1 MIFFMKTS
9 VRVTKFFKK
18 QAKPLL
24 LKAITTARHN
34 VFLYTVN
41 KMMFTR
47 IICFAILALFPVA
60 VFPQGYTVSGYVQDS
75 LTTESLIGASIYRQS
90 SGQGTAANKFGF
102 YSLTL
107 PASEVEITYS
117 YVGYG
122 TLTKRFNLR
131 RDTVITVSLNPSQE
145 LPEVEVTASARIQ
158 ENVQMSAI
166 NLPVTQIKS
175 LPALMGEVDILK
187 TLQLMPG
194 IQSGGEGTTG
204 LYVRGGGPDQ
214 NLMLLDGVP
223 LYNVSHLFG
232 FLSVFNADAVN
243 NVEVFKG
250 AFPARYGG
258 RVSSVVDVSMK
269 EGNMQKF
276 HGEGSIGLVASK
288 ITFEG
293 PLAKDR
299 TSFILS
305 ARRTY
310 IDVLTKP
317 IVASQNRNSD
327 NKVNGGYYFY
337 DVTAKVNHRFSGKDR
352 IYLSLYM
359 GDDKFYSDS
368 EFNESL
374 TSHTKNASQLAWGNL
389 VTAFR
394 WNHVFSG
401 KLFGN
406 TTLTYS
412 RYRLY
417 TGMES
422 WNTYE
427 KANWSSGAP
436 VYSAVTDYYGAD
448 YRSGIN
454 DWAGCLSFDYVPS
467 PNHYI
472 RFGATATHHTFNPGA
487 LAFTSPDSIARY
499 SQGELS
505 GWEYGLYAEDEIKV
519 TDRLKTNIGLHWS
532 GFSVRNTSYGVL
544 QPRISARYLLNG
556 DFSAKA
562 SYARM
567 AQYIHLLAN
576 SNVGLPTDLWVP
588 ATDRLQPQTSNQVAA
603 GIALTFRREYE
614 ISVEGYY
621 KTMDNVLEYKEGAS
635 FLNPDNP
642 WEDKVLQGDGRS
654 YGLEL
659 FIQKKTGNVTG
670 WIGYTLSW
678 TDRLFEE
685 LNNGER
691 FPYKYDRRHDFSVA
705 VIKRLSKKVEFSGT
719 WVFGTGNSI
728 SLPVGV
734 YQAANPVRPDPTF
747 ETPIYPN
754 YYDFGK
760 RNGYRMAPYH
770 RLDLSVSFLKT
781 TRWGERRWVIGV
793 YNAYS
798 RRNPFYIDVEE
809 KEKQYMGDTYKKYEY
824 IQYSL
829 FPIIPSIS
837 YQFKF

>member
-1 MIFFMKTS
+1 
-9 VRVTKFFKK
+9 
-18 QAKPLL
+18 
-24 LKAITTARHN
+24 
-34 VFLYTVN
+34 
-41 KMMFTR
+41 MFTR
-47 IICFAILALFPVA
+47 IICFALLALCPA
-60 VFPQGYTVSGYVQDS
+60 IVFPQAYTVSGYVQDGV
-75 LTTESLIGASIYRQS
+75 TTESLIGANIYRQS
-90 SGQGTAANKFGF
+90 SGQGTAANQFGF

-107 PASEVEITYS
+107 PAGEVEIAYS

-122 TLTKRFNLR
+122 TVTRCFNLQ

-145 LPEVEVTASARIQ
+145 LPEVEVTANARIQ

-166 NLPVTQIKS
+166 NLPVTQIKA
-175 LPALMGEVDILK
+175 LPALMGEADLLK

-214 NLMLLDGVP
+214 NLILLDGVP

-232 FLSVFNADAVN
+232 FMSVFNADAVN
-243 NVEVFKG
+243 NMEVFKG

-288 ITFEG
+288 ITLEG

-310 IDVLTKP
+310 IDVLARP
-317 IVASQNRNSD
+317 IVAAQNRNSND
-327 NKVNGGYYFY
+327 EYHGGYYFY
-337 DVTAKVNHRFSGKDR
+337 DITAKVNHRFSGKDR

-368 EFNESL
+368 ETMENLSA
-374 TSHTKNASQLAWGNL
+374 HTKSASQLAWGNL

-394 WNHVFSG
+394 WNHVFTG
-401 KLFGN
+401 RLFGN
-406 TTLTYS
+406 AAITYS
-412 RYRLY
+412 RYRLR
-417 TGMES
+417 TDMES
-422 WNTYE
+422 WDTYE
-427 KANWSSGAP
+427 KTDWSANAP
-436 VYSAVTDYYGAD
+436 VSRTVTEYYGAA
-448 YRSGIN
+448 YQSGIN
-454 DWAGCLSFDYVPS
+454 DWTGRLSFDYVPS

-472 RFGATATHHTFNPGA
+472 RFGATATYHTFSPGA
-487 LAFTSPDSIARY
+487 LAFTSPDSIAQY
-499 SQGELS
+499 SQGKLS
-505 GWEYGLYAEDEIKV
+505 GWEYGIYAEDEVKV

-532 GFSVRNTSYGVL
+532 GFSVRNTFYSVL
-544 QPRISARYLLNG
+544 QPRISARYLLSR
-556 DFSAKA
+556 DISAKA
-562 SYARM
+562 SYSRM

-588 ATDRLQPQTSNQVAA
+588 ATDRLQPQTSHQVAA
-603 GIALTFRREYE
+603 GLARTFRQEYE

-635 FLNPDNP
+635 FLNPDNH

-654 YGLEL
+654 FGLEL
-659 FIQKKTGNVTG
+659 FVQKKTGSVTG
-670 WIGYTLSW
+670 WIGYTLSY
-678 TDRLFEE
+678 TDRLFDE

-691 FPYKYDRRHDFSVA
+691 FPYKYDRRHDFSIA
-705 VIKRLSKKVEFSGT
+705 LIKRLSKKVEFSGT

-734 YQAANPVRPDPTF
+734 YQAANPILPTS
-747 ETPIYPN
+747 ESRN

-760 RNGYRMAPYH
+760 RNSYRMAPYH

-798 RRNPFYIDVEE
+798 RRNPFYIDVQE
-809 KEKQYMGDTYKKYEY
+809 KEKRYNGDTYKKYEY